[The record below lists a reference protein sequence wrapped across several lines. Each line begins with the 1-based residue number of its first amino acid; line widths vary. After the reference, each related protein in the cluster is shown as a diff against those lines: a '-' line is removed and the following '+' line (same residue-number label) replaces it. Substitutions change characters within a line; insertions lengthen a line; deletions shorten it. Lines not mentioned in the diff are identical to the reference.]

1 MISQKQ
7 KDIQIR
13 KIQKEDIEK
22 IIPLLEQVS
31 TLHINMRSDIFKEKT
46 EANMQKEILDI
57 INNEEKISLVAEE
70 KEKILGIIVLKI
82 KKVIDHINLKNSKV
96 LWIEELCVD
105 ENNRGKGIGKILINN
120 AKKIAK
126 DLKCERLELNCWE
139 ANKDAITF
147 YEKQGMK
154 SQRRVMEIKI

>member
-7 KDIQIR
+7 NDIQIR

-22 IIPLLEQVS
+22 IIPLLEQIS
-31 TLHINMRSDIFKEKT
+31 TLHINMRPDIFKEKT
-46 EANMQKEILDI
+46 ESNIEKDILDI

-82 KKVIDHINLKNSKV
+82 KKVINHINLKNSKV

-120 AKKIAK
+120 AKEIAK
-126 DLKCERLELNCWE
+126 DLKCERVELNCWE
-139 ANKDAITF
+139 ANKDAIAF

-154 SQRRVMEIKI
+154 SQRRIMEIKI

>member
-1 MISQKQ
+1 MCNMISQKQ

-31 TLHINMRSDIFKEKT
+31 TLHINMRPDIFKEKT
-46 EANMQKEILDI
+46 EANMEKEILDI

-96 LWIEELCVD
+96 LWI
-105 ENNRGKGIGKILINN
+105 
-120 AKKIAK
+120 
-126 DLKCERLELNCWE
+126 
-139 ANKDAITF
+139 
-147 YEKQGMK
+147 
-154 SQRRVMEIKI
+154 